1 MFGRCSA
8 KIADAPSIR
17 VVCTDPGNI
26 AKVNTTETED
36 SDVSTSVYSKYSNA
50 GGITGVMT
58 KGTVKNCYALISVR
72 GDAAGACVGGVVG
85 RMVEGTIEN
94 CHYGMDKEYNPVAN
108 TTIKDYNYFVA
119 SAGESAYT
127 GGFVG
132 SAGANITIK
141 TSYTTATVKAL
152 AGTATGGFAGQ
163 ANTGT
168 IESNYVGGHTYS
180 GQYLSNSG
188 DVTGGGK
195 VGGFIGQTTGNVS
208 IKTSYTTASVSG
220 SGTYAGGFIGSR
232 ADGTSIN
239 TCYSTGLVIA
249 SAETVAGAFAGSS
262 VATNYTSTY
271 VLRGVNKDKKLVGSL
286 DAESITGLSFADSA
300 TIKGGGDYTGH
311 PFDASLGTVYPLRAV
326 INSEHW
332 GDWPTGVTGE
342 KSILETDIH
351 LNKDIFDYD
360 KDGVTVE
367 SELQLYSDELG
378 RDLILDEEYTLT
390 YTNND
395 RVGKAQ
401 VMIMGKGVYSGA
413 ISLPFTI
420 VEKSIK
426 DATVEIEKAGD
437 PPKAVYEYTGAPIVP
452 VITVKVGDDELVLNT
467 DYYLTYNP
475 DNTNICEDDK
485 EITVTVH
492 GIGNYKDIADMTD
505 TFQIIGRNLGDA
517 EVAYTD
523 SFVYTGNPI
532 EPEVSVRIDGRTLK
546 MQTDTETGDYRV
558 EYIDNIHVGE
568 DAIIKIVP
576 TNKEYSGEK
585 YVKFKITTAT
595 NAVTAEPAIN
605 GWTWKEEP
613 SSLSAEMQTKFGT
626 HVYSVYS
633 DEACTDNCLVDKVS
647 PADLS
652 EAMRNLDAG
661 TYYLYAEVEKSDEYP
676 DDYTTVSSKVP
687 FTVTHADF
695 TGKVDIT
702 LGYSVTVTYKGE
714 ELDANNYSVAY
725 TNNVEPGEATVTITG
740 KGNCVGTATAQFTIN
755 PIYTVTF
762 NLNGE
767 GVVFDSDLVV
777 EVEKGHSISSPEDP
791 TWEGHRF
798 VGWISNESLI
808 GDAYNFDSAV
818 NDNVNLYA
826 KWTNVYTVTY
836 VLYDDVNIID
846 TKDEN
851 EILAKPSDPVRPGY
865 SFDGWYANAQG
876 DGPDNMWQFGNK
888 VQRNE
893 TIYAHWTEM
902 PDVKVTFNTN
912 GGTTETFEQD
922 VKYNGLAT
930 EPEIP
935 VYEGHTFV
943 GWYKDLGDT
952 EPFDFDT
959 PVADDV
965 TLYAKWSEEEGQG

>member
-1 MFGRCSA
+1 
-8 KIADAPSIR
+8 
-17 VVCTDPGNI
+17 
-26 AKVNTTETED
+26 
-36 SDVSTSVYSKYSNA
+36 
-50 GGITGVMT
+50 IT
-58 KGTVKNCYALISVR
+58 Y
-72 GDAAGACVGGVVG
+72 
-85 RMVEGTIEN
+85 
-94 CHYGMDKEYNPVAN
+94 Y
-108 TTIKDYNYFVA
+108 
-119 SAGESAYT
+119 
-127 GGFVG
+127 
-132 SAGANITIK
+132 
-141 TSYTTATVKAL
+141 
-152 AGTATGGFAGQ
+152 
-163 ANTGT
+163 
-168 IESNYVGGHTYS
+168 
-180 GQYLSNSG
+180 
-188 DVTGGGK
+188 
-195 VGGFIGQTTGNVS
+195 
-208 IKTSYTTASVSG
+208 
-220 SGTYAGGFIGSR
+220 
-232 ADGTSIN
+232 
-239 TCYSTGLVIA
+239 
-249 SAETVAGAFAGSS
+249 
-262 VATNYTSTY
+262 
-271 VLRGVNKDKKLVGSL
+271 
-286 DAESITGLSFADSA
+286 
-300 TIKGGGDYTGH
+300 
-311 PFDASLGTVYPLRAV
+311 
-326 INSEHW
+326 
-332 GDWPTGVTGE
+332 
-342 KSILETDIH
+342 
-351 LNKDIFDYD
+351 
-360 KDGVTVE
+360 
-367 SELQLYSDELG
+367 
-378 RDLILDEEYTLT
+378 
-390 YTNND
+390 NND
-395 RVGKAQ
+395 RVGTAQ
-401 VMIMGKGVYSGA
+401 LMIVGIGEYSGA
-413 ISLPFTI
+413 NTLPFTI

-517 EVAYTD
+517 EVTYTD
-523 SFVYTGNPI
+523 TFVYTGEPI
-532 EPEVSVRIDGRTLK
+532 KPDVTVRIDGRTLK
-546 MQTDTETGDYRV
+546 MQTDTETGDYTV
-558 EYIDNIHVGE
+558 EYSNNVHAGDS
-568 DAIIKIVP
+568 AIIRIVP
-576 TNKEYSGEK
+576 TNPEYGGEK
-585 YVKFKITTAT
+585 YVTFKITTAT
-595 NAVTAEPAIN
+595 NTVTAEPAIN

-687 FTVTHADF
+687 FTVTPADF
-695 TGKVDIT
+695 TGEVEVTLDYDIIAYNGT
-702 LGYSVTVTYKGE
+702 AREPSVTVTYKGKD
-714 ELDANNYSVAY
+714 LPDTNYSVAY
-725 TNNVEPGEATVTITG
+725 TNNVEPGDATVTITG

-777 EVEKGHSISSPEDP
+777 EVEKGHSISRPEDP

-798 VGWISNESLI
+798 VEWISNESLI
-808 GDAYNFDSAV
+808 GDAYDFDSAV

-826 KWTNVYTVTY
+826 KWTNEYTVTY
-836 VLYDDVNIID
+836 VLYDDVIIIEI
-846 TKDEN
+846 KEEN
-851 EILAKPSDPVRPGY
+851 ETLAKPSDPVRPGY
-865 SFDGWYANAQG
+865 SFDGWYANTQG

-935 VYEGHTFV
+935 VYEGHNFE
-943 GWYKDLGDT
+943 GWYKDPECT
-952 EPFDFDT
+952 EQFDFDM
-959 PVADDV
+959 PVTAEV
-965 TLYAKWSEEEGQG
+965 TLYAKWS